1 MIQLDSL
8 ILGDN
13 QFFGINHMSQEK
25 GQQLA
30 ERFSDLGSIY
40 KAYHTAHELG
50 IHAFMLN
57 SNDRAAE
64 ICHYL
69 RAHKSEFA
77 GMVLYPSIPY
87 PHKYANLVAEK
98 GIAATIQE
106 VLSGQSALDLLGMA
120 GRGLGLLTGDLT
132 KLMTLLVD
140 VEMKMFKG
148 LDFKAV
154 YLQNVITDLLLGL
167 EFKEIF
173 IEYSRHIERKYK
185 ATPGFLTM
193 NVPRLSAFLQ
203 ECGIANAT
211 ICGSVNK
218 TGYLMSPDVAAYEA
232 YFQGPQ
238 PYPVTAMS
246 ILASGAIAPKEAVAY
261 VQSQG
266 IQSIVFG
273 ASSRPHMLETMELV
287 QGTVQA

>member
-1 MIQLDSL
+1 MIQLDPL

-30 ERFSDLGSIY
+30 ERFSDLTNVY
-40 KAYHTAHELG
+40 KAYHAAHDLG

-64 ICHYL
+64 ICAYL
-69 RAHKSEFA
+69 RAHKSEFP

-87 PHKYANLVAEK
+87 PHKYANQVAEK
-98 GIAATIQE
+98 GIAGTIQD
-106 VLSGQSALDLLGMA
+106 VLSGQSAMELLGMA
-120 GRGLGLLTGDLT
+120 GKSVGLLTGDLT
-132 KLMTLLVD
+132 KLMALLVD

-148 LDFKAV
+148 LDFKAI
-154 YLQNVITDLLLGL
+154 YLQNIITDLLLGL

-173 IEYSRHIERKYK
+173 FEYCRHIERKYK

-203 ECGIANAT
+203 ECGITNAT
-211 ICGSVNK
+211 ICGSVNRS
-218 TGYLMSPDVAAYEA
+218 GYLMSPNVATYEA
-232 YFQGPQ
+232 YFKGPR
-238 PYPVTAMS
+238 PYPITAMS
-246 ILASGAIAPKEAVAY
+246 ILASGAIAPREAVAY
-261 VQSQG
+261 VQGQG

-273 ASSRPHMLETMELV
+273 ASSRLHMRETMDLV
-287 QGTVQA
+287 KRTVQV

>member
-1 MIQLDSL
+1 MIQLDPL

-30 ERFSDLGSIY
+30 ERFSDMGKIY
-40 KAYHTAHELG
+40 KAYHTAHDLG
-50 IHAFMLN
+50 IHAYMLN
-57 SNDRAAE
+57 SNEKAAE
-64 ICHYL
+64 ICNYL
-69 RAHKSEFA
+69 RAHKSEFS

-120 GRGLGLLTGDLT
+120 GKGLGLLTGDLT
-132 KLMTLLVD
+132 KIMTLLVD

-148 LDFKAV
+148 LDFKAI

-173 IEYSRHIERKYK
+173 IEFCAYVEKKYK
-185 ATPGFLTM
+185 VTPGFLTM
-193 NVPRLSAFLQ
+193 NVPKLSAFLQ
-203 ECGIANAT
+203 TCGITNAT
-211 ICGSVNK
+211 ICGSVNRV
-218 TGYLMSPDVAAYEA
+218 GYLMSPDVATYEA
-232 YFQGPQ
+232 YFRGPQ
-238 PYPVTAMS
+238 PFPITAMS
-246 ILASGAIAPKEAVAY
+246 ILASGAIPAGEAVAY
-261 VQSQG
+261 VKEQG

-273 ASSRPHMLETMELV
+273 ASTRPHMLETMDLV
-287 QGTVQA
+287 LGTVQA

>member
-25 GQQLA
+25 GVQLA
-30 ERFSDLGSIY
+30 ERFSDLNNVY
-40 KAYHTAHELG
+40 KAYHTAHDLG
-50 IHAFMLN
+50 IQAFMLN
-57 SNDRAAE
+57 SNDRATE
-64 ICHYL
+64 ICSYL
-69 RAHKSEFA
+69 RSHKSEFP
-77 GMVLYPSIPY
+77 GLILYPSIPY

-106 VLSGQSALDLLGMA
+106 VVSGQSPLDLLGMA

-154 YLQNVITDLLLGL
+154 YLQNIITDLLLGL
-167 EFKEIF
+167 GFKEIF
-173 IEYSRHIERKYK
+173 IEYSHHIEKKYQ

-193 NVPRLSAFLQ
+193 NVPRLSAFLS
-203 ECGIANAT
+203 ECGITNAT

-218 TGYLMSPDVAAYEA
+218 AGYLMSPDVATYEN
-232 YFQGPQ
+232 YFNGPQ

-246 ILASGAIAPKEAVAY
+246 ILASGAIAPKEAVSY
-261 VQSQG
+261 VQGQG
-266 IQSIVFG
+266 IRSIVFG
-273 ASSRPHMLETMELV
+273 ASSRPHMIETLELV
-287 QGTVQA
+287 QGADRA